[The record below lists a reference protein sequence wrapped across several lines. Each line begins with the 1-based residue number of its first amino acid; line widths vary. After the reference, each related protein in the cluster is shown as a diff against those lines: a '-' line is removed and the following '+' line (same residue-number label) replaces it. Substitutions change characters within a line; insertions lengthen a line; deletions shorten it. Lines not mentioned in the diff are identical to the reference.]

1 MNEDLFTKQLAE
13 ALDRDNITIDESL
26 EENGDWD
33 SLSVLAIIDLFEQN
47 NIKDFDIDKIHKCN
61 TARDLYKLIK

>member
-1 MNEDLFTKQLAE
+1 MNEDLFIKQLAE
-13 ALDRDNITIDESL
+13 VLDRDKIAIDENL

-61 TARDLYKLIK
+61 TPRDLYKLIK